1 VAAERLAAGNF
12 DERINTRVEDE
23 VGSLGATFNAMA
35 VSLKGAFDQIK
46 QEKERG
52 SAILDGMTDA
62 VVGVDRT

>member
-1 VAAERLAAGNF
+1 
-12 DERINTRVEDE
+12 
-23 VGSLGATFNAMA
+23 MA
-35 VSLKGAFDQIK
+35 VLLKGAFDQIK